1 MLQTEFVRSLN
12 CNYERILLDKKPE
25 DKRYQY
31 CILSRGGMKGILD
44 CSLRYIN
51 GLAYLY
57 YDISSKQNISQ
68 YYKSKSIGRKW
79 ILDFMWSFYRVR
91 QELERFLLD
100 VNNILWYPEQI
111 FQDIENNVFSFLYVP
126 YYEGE
131 NGFRNLLEFLVE
143 HIDYEDEAL
152 VDCVYNL
159 YEQYEQSGE
168 IYLQSRIFEDVK
180 CLEAE
185 NTNNTVNING
195 TINKNN
201 QKGDAT
207 SAGEQEEKRSQSAG
221 TVHSGAEPDAQRR
234 CNSISGEESRE
245 AFAEVKADR
254 MEHEDKTDKL
264 PREERKG
271 FLKLF
276 DSKMKRN
283 KVEREAYRQNL
294 HEMMNEYAVA
304 EDTPYE
310 DCGKTIYIGNHN
322 ADRPWE
328 PGLYTPE
335 GRLIGKV
342 SNPVMTVGKKKGEAD
357 IVLDDSSVSRVHARI
372 TLEEDKYY
380 IEDLNSTNGT
390 CKNGLTL
397 QPYEKRMLDKGDE
410 IGFGR
415 ETVVFR

>member
-57 YDISSKQNISQ
+57 YDISSKQSIAQ
-68 YYKSKSIGRKW
+68 YYKSKSISRKW
-79 ILDFMWSFYRVR
+79 VLDFMWSFYRVR

-100 VNNILWYPEQI
+100 TNNILWYPEQI
-111 FQDIENNVFSFLYVP
+111 FQDIENNIFSFLYVP

-152 VDCVYNL
+152 VDCVYHL

-180 CLEAE
+180 CLEGE
-185 NTNNTVNING
+185 NNNNTG
-195 TINKNN
+195 NN
-201 QKGDAT
+201 TMNCSVKKEDIVTPGV
-207 SAGEQEEKRSQSAG
+207 QEEKPRLADH
-221 TVHSGAEPDAQRR
+221 VHSGPETDPEG
-234 CNSISGEESRE
+234 IHKGGGEDGWE
-245 AFAEVKADR
+245 ASPETFGNPCADR
-254 MEHEDKTDKL
+254 MVYEEKPEKL

-271 FLKLF
+271 FRKLF
-276 DSKMKRN
+276 DSRMKRN

-294 HEMMNEYAVA
+294 HEVMNEYAVA

-310 DCGKTIYIGNHN
+310 DCGKTVYIGNHN

-328 PGLYTPE
+328 PGLYTTQ

-372 TLEEDKYY
+372 TREEDTFY

-390 CKNGLTL
+390 YKNGLTL